1 MCLGVYSLHSE
12 GILHR
17 DLKSLNVFLTADGTA
32 KIGDLGSAVKV
43 GENLEKKEMSM
54 NIKKRENK
62 QL

>member
-32 KIGDLGSAVKV
+32 KIGDLGSSVEV
-43 GENLEKKEMSM
+43 GDKLEK
-54 NIKKRENK
+54 EN
-62 QL
+62 